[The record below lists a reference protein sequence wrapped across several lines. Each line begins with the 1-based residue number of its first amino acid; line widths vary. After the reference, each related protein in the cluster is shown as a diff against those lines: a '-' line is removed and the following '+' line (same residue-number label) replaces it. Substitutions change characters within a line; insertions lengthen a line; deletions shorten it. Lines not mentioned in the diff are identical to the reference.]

1 MALYLKYI
9 LKLTMSKFYFVVLF
23 LFFFGCKSQTY
34 QIYEIPLRKI
44 EFGNMGGFT
53 GSKLTYTLLE
63 NGQLFISSDFEKKE
77 EKGVSQ
83 MKAKKIFKE
92 AVKLKQTGYSKN
104 ELGNMSDYIFFNT
117 GMDSIMWNWP
127 SEFSKRGI
135 TTQIKVATPDSL
147 VKLNGMLIKTIQ
159 SK

>member
-1 MALYLKYI
+1 MYLKLI
-9 LKLTMSKFYFVVLF
+9 MSKFYFIVFF

-34 QIYEIPLRKI
+34 QINEIPLRKI
-44 EFGNMGGFT
+44 EFGSTGGFT

-92 AVKLKQTGYSKN
+92 ADKLKQTGYCKHD
-104 ELGNMSDYIFFNT
+104 LGNMNNYIFFNT
-117 GMDSIMWNWP
+117 GTDSIMWNWP

-135 TTQIKVATPDSL
+135 TTQIKVTTPDSL
-147 VKLNGMLIKTIQ
+147 QKLNGMLIKTIQ
-159 SK
+159 TK